1 MGHLVPPSPRRRP
14 VVLTPLQ
21 HRVAA
26 ILIQLPE
33 ARDFVLAGGGAPV
46 ARGEVDRTTRDLDYF
61 ARTAEEVPLLLA
73 ALEHALRTDGLEV
86 TTTRASGGFA
96 RLVISDGPASTEVD
110 LAHDF
115 RLLPPEQTP
124 VGLTLAGEELAIDKV
139 LALFDRAEAGTSST
153 SRPWSTVGG
162 STTSASAPRR
172 RTAASIS
179 GYSRSSS
186 IDLVDCQGKTS
197 RSQRLNISG
206 CTRSCAS
213 GSSSSANRPGM
224 ANQAEVAGGS
234 LSSAS
239 SARSCRPPNLHLV
252 GLMSRLRG
260 RIR

>member
-1 MGHLVPPSPRRRP
+1 
-14 VVLTPLQ
+14 VLTPLQ

-139 LALFDRAEAGTSST
+139 LALFDRAD
-153 SRPWSTVGG
+153 RDF
-162 STTSASAPRR
+162 
-172 RTAASIS
+172 
-179 GYSRSSS
+179 
-186 IDLVDCQGKTS
+186 IDLAAVVDRWGLDHLCQRAKEKDGGFDLGVLAQQLDRFGRLPGKDFQIPEAEH
-197 RSQRLNISG
+197 QRLHEIVRLWQLQLRQPPRHG
-206 CTRSCAS
+206 E
-213 GSSSSANRPGM
+213 PG
-224 ANQAEVAGGS
+224 
-234 LSSAS
+234 
-239 SARSCRPPNLHLV
+239 
-252 GLMSRLRG
+252 RG
-260 RIR
+260 RGR